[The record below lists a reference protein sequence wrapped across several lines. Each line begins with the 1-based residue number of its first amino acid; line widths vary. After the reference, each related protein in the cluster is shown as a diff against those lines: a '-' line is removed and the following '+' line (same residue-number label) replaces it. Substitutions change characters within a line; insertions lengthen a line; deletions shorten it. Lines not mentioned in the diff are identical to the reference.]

1 MTAIMA
7 LGAFLPGLFGK
18 TLPAKYTKLLGTALL
33 ILGAILL
40 LGLGKWAYDAS
51 VIAQHEARQRAEVAR
66 KQLEADREADAKAA
80 EDARKL
86 AQTQKELEQAARDA
100 AAADPAGA
108 AKPVGPVSQSYY
120 DTLRK
125 QKESK

>member
-33 ILGAILL
+33 ILGALL
-40 LGLGKWAYDAS
+40 LFGLGKLAYDAS
-51 VIAQHEARQRAEVAR
+51 VIAKHEAEQRAEIAR
-66 KQLEADREADAKAA
+66 KQLEADRAADAKAA

-86 AQTQKELEQAARDA
+86 AESQKQLEQAARDA
-100 AAADPAGA
+100 AKADPTGA

-125 QKESK
+125 QQEKK

>member
-18 TLPAKYTKLLGTALL
+18 TLPDKYTKLLGTALL
-33 ILGAILL
+33 ILAGLLL
-40 LGLGKWAYDAS
+40 LGLGKLAYDAS
-51 VIAQHEARQRAEVAR
+51 VIAKHEAEQRAEIAR
-66 KQLEADREADAKAA
+66 KTLEADRAADAKAA

-86 AQTQKELEQAARDA
+86 AESQKQLEQAARDA
-100 AAADPAGA
+100 AKADPTGA

-125 QKESK
+125 QQEKK